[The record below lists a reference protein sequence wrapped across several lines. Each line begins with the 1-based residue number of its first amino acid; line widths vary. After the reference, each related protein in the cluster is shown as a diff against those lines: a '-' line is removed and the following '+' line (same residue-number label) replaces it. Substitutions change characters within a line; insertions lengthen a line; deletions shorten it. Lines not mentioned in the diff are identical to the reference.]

1 MPLCGNTAIAC
12 IANKYVSFISNE
24 RTQRKTREN
33 RERQRISDIEKIP
46 RLMNEYLIT
55 MEFVIYN
62 IYHQE
67 SIEKYLSKYLPD

>member
-1 MPLCGNTAIAC
+1 MPLCGNTTIAC
-12 IANKYVSFISNE
+12 IASKYVSFISNE

-33 RERQRISDIEKIP
+33 KKRQRISDIEKIP

-62 IYHQE
+62 IYT
-67 SIEKYLSKYLPD
+67 IKKA